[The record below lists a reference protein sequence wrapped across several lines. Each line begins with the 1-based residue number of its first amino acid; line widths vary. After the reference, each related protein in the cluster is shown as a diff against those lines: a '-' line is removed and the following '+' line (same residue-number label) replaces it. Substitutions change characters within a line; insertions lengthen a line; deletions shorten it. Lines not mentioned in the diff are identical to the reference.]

1 MIIVRCTFRAIEL
14 FDGFDSEIA
23 NDEVLYMILEPPM
36 ISLAV
41 IALTLFHP
49 GVCFQ
54 GAWLATSTKSPK
66 LSRKQKMFERDG
78 SERGTSFMS
87 LGEVTELDVI
97 ERGEGR

>member
-14 FDGFDSEIA
+14 WDGFDSELA

-41 IALTLFHP
+41 IALTVLHP

-54 GAWLATSTKSPK
+54 GAWLAASTSKPK
-66 LSRKQKMFERDG
+66 IVVGKGDMYDE

-87 LGEVTELDVI
+87 SGEGTELDII
-97 ERGEGR
+97 ERGEAR